1 MLIMG
6 AITLNTLVCGLLY
19 HPVEEH
25 MIAVPV
31 DEGIDNE
38 ALSIDEP
45 ALDKKKET
53 GDWLEFDRVLTY
65 L

>member
-1 MLIMG
+1 
-6 AITLNTLVCGLLY
+6 
-19 HPVEEH
+19 

-53 GDWLEFDRVLTY
+53 GNWLEFDRVFLPVTRERCFSY
-65 L
+65 PNEKFVLRPKYSVHC